1 MNIFRSVNNKIEKPA
16 YDISIKNINI
26 SGEHWGSEKMIIS
39 FLEEI
44 EGMLY
49 NKEDFQKN
57 MVLHTLYLYN
67 NPRTKNLVFYTIP
80 EENKV
85 ILLST
90 NEIRAFKEDEFLSR
104 EISIV
109 FKKQK
114 FAFSIIEIIEKEEKE
129 ITEGK
134 KTIPT
139 NWVFDEYM
147 NARINKLKHYN
158 F

>member
-1 MNIFRSVNNKIEKPA
+1 MIIFHSVNKKIEKPS
-16 YDISIKNINI
+16 YDIEIKNINI
-26 SGEHWGSEKMIIS
+26 SGEHWGSEKSIVS

-49 NKEDFQKN
+49 DKENFQKN
-57 MVLHTLYLYN
+57 MVLHTLSLYN
-67 NPRTKNLVFYTIP
+67 NPRTQNLVFYTIP
-80 EENKV
+80 EENKI

-90 NEIRAFKEDEFLSR
+90 NQMRAFKEDEFLSR

-114 FAFSIIEIIEKEEKE
+114 FAFSIIEIVEKEEKE

-134 KTIPT
+134 KIIPT
-139 NWVFDEYM
+139 AWVFDEYM
-147 NARINKLKHYN
+147 NKRINKLKHYN

>member
-1 MNIFRSVNNKIEKPA
+1 MIIFKTADVKIEKPA
-16 YDISIKNINI
+16 YDITVKNVNI
-26 SGEHWGSEKMIIS
+26 SGEHWGSEKFIVS

-57 MVLHTLYLYN
+57 MVLHTLSLYN
-67 NPRTKNLVFYTIP
+67 NPRTTNLVFYTIP
-80 EENKV
+80 EENKT

-90 NEIRAFKEDEFLSR
+90 NQIKNFKDVDFLSR

-114 FAFSIIEIIEKEEKE
+114 FAFSIIEILEKEEKE
-129 ITEGK
+129 INEGK
-134 KTIPT
+134 KAIPV
-139 NWVFDEYM
+139 NWIFDEYM
-147 NARINKLKHYN
+147 NKRINKLKHYQ